1 MDYNGNTAVK
11 ERNENDKMLVKDLLK
26 TVNMGSLAI
35 DVTREYVASP
45 EFGDYLKELERNYND
60 YNDKCV
66 TFMRN
71 NHISD
76 DVLASVKEALQRS
89 AIKIG
94 MAGTRSDE
102 KVSEQLLKGT
112 NMGIDVIGK
121 NLNVSDEYS
130 PELRALAEDIENFLE
145 RSEKDLR
152 KWLR

>member
-1 MDYNGNTAVK
+1 MENSGNTIFRDVC
-11 ERNENDKMLVKDLLK
+11 ENDKLLVKDLLK
-26 TVNMGSLAI
+26 TVNMGCLAI
-35 DVTREYVASP
+35 DVTREYVSSS

-66 TFMRN
+66 SFMREN
-71 NHISD
+71 RISE

-94 MAGTRSDE
+94 MMGTKSDE

-112 NMGIDVIGK
+112 TMGIEVIGK
-121 NLNVSDEYS
+121 NLNQSEVYS
-130 PELRALAEDIENFLE
+130 PELRALAEDIEGFLE

-152 KWLR
+152 KWLK